1 MQLVPIIEERFSKK
15 SGPFDR
21 RSEVEQRN
29 HRRRA
34 RLTSSEETSCE
45 VSMNTK
51 QLERTRSR
59 APVWVALA
67 IAIFGVLAMLL
78 VDHGPWNRPN
88 VQTAEVANYKTTGE
102 AARAVGAQVVPTAPK
117 QEIEPEPPGPKPAQP
132 ANPQTP

>member
-1 MQLVPIIEERFSKK
+1 
-15 SGPFDR
+15 
-21 RSEVEQRN
+21 
-29 HRRRA
+29 
-34 RLTSSEETSCE
+34 
-45 VSMNTK
+45 MNTK

-117 QEIEPEPPGPKPAQP
+117 PEIEPEPPGPKPAQP